1 MQVKNKPPKYVC
13 LHNTAMRLCQ
23 KDQYWG
29 EPEAGFH
36 YWRDAG
42 HWAVAFGFD
51 EIEQKWYSVCNDSD
65 TQWLNNVELV
75 PITKNEWKKD
85 NKGYL

>member
-1 MQVKNKPPKYVC
+1 MQVKNKPPKYAK
-13 LHNTAMRLCQ
+13 LGRTAMRFQ
-23 KDQYWG
+23 KGSDVYDDKQVDR
-29 EPEAGFH
+29 

-42 HWAVAFGFD
+42 HWGVAFRFD

-75 PITKNEWKKD
+75 PITRNEWKED